1 MAEDSP
7 TVEDLAAKL
16 AELEKKLVTKE
27 RAEEIA
33 AASALDV
40 LKFYEKEVRDA
51 TEAARELTRAFEKR
65 EFARRV
71 AASLDDR
78 AIRRTLD
85 DLVVETIQDELEQA
99 VGQKIKDAF
108 SSQLEDPEFAGKLK
122 EIAGGGEADQEFA
135 KELAERMDK
144 IEQEALPQLVEKL
157 LDKKLDE
164 KLDEKLDKKLEE
176 NLDAV
181 PVGAIVESAAEE
193 LDTEAMQQRVLEV
206 ARGSVREIVNT
217 PEFKGV
223 LDDKFKVMMNYL
235 TQDVIPKQIR
245 RMMGG

>member
-1 MAEDSP
+1 MPADGP
-7 TVEDLAAKL
+7 TLEDLAAKL
-16 AELEKKLVTKE
+16 ADLEKKLVTKE

-51 TEAARELTRAFEKR
+51 TEAAREATRAFEKR

-78 AIRRTLD
+78 SIRRTLD

-108 SSQLEDPEFAGKLK
+108 SSQLEDPEFAEKLK
-122 EIAGGGEADQEFA
+122 EIAGGGEGVQEFA
-135 KELAERMDK
+135 KGLAERMDK
-144 IEQEALPQLVEKL
+144 IEREVLPQLVEKL
-157 LDKKLDE
+157 VDKKVEE
-164 KLDEKLDKKLEE
+164 KLDAKLEEKLEE

-181 PVGAIVESAAEE
+181 PVGAIVESAAEG
-193 LDTEAMQQRVLEV
+193 LDTEAVRQQVVEV
-206 ARGSVREIVNT
+206 AKGSIREIVNT

>member
-1 MAEDSP
+1 MPADGP
-7 TVEDLAAKL
+7 TIKDLAAKL
-16 AELEKKLVTKE
+16 ADLEKKLVTKE

-78 AIRRTLD
+78 SIRRTLD

-122 EIAGGGEADQEFA
+122 EIAGGGEGAQEFA
-135 KELAERMDK
+135 KGLAERMDR

-157 LDKKLDE
+157 LDKKLDQ
-164 KLDEKLDKKLEE
+164 KLEEKLEE
-176 NLDAV
+176 NLEAV
-181 PVGAIVESAAEE
+181 PIGSIVEPADEGLDAE
-193 LDTEAMQQRVLEV
+193 AVRQQVVEV

-217 PEFKGV
+217 PEFKAV
-223 LDDKFKVMMNYL
+223 LEDKFKVVMNYL